1 MKKNTYLL
9 SLIGLI
15 GIVSSTWALPVG
27 FDSSNPLTLAH
38 LIQENSPWVYLTI
51 FFGLG
56 VLLAFT
62 PCVLP
67 MVPILSGIIVGQNSL
82 SLSRA
87 FKLSAAY
94 VIGMALTYALAGMLA
109 AYLGS
114 TVQTLMQQPWII
126 GTFSVLFIL
135 MALSMLDIF
144 HLRLPSSF
152 NSRLSQLSQKSNNK
166 SFISVA
172 LMGVISTLIVS
183 PCVTAPLIGVL
194 TYIGQEGQVLKGGLI
209 LFVMALGMGTP
220 LLLVGAGYGS
230 LLPNTGLWMIKI
242 KQFFGLLM
250 LGMAIWMLS
259 RILPN
264 TIINV
269 LWALLLIMVSFYLGL
284 FQNTTSNGQRVMQIF
299 GSLALMISGIML
311 YSLVPTMVK
320 NNANANTHT
329 IAAPKEAPFI
339 KVNTLEEI
347 NAQLIQAKQAHK
359 PVFLEFY
366 ATWCSDC
373 QAMEAHVF
381 NQPDIIKTMNGLV
394 SLKVNL
400 SDNTPETRE
409 IKKKFAIY
417 GLPEMIFFDSLGAE
431 RSGLTSAGYL
441 NKAEMLSL
449 LKKAK

>member
-9 SLIGLI
+9 ILIGLI

-38 LIQENSPWVYLTI
+38 LIQNNGPWVYLTI

-67 MVPILSGIIVGQNSL
+67 MVPILSGIIVGQNAL

-126 GTFSVLFIL
+126 GAFSVLFIL

-144 HLRLPSSF
+144 HLSLPSSF
-152 NSRLSQLSQKSNNK
+152 NSRLSQLSQKSSK
-166 SFISVA
+166 RSFISVA

-230 LLPNTGLWMIKI
+230 LLPSTGLWMIKI
-242 KQFFGLLM
+242 KQFFGFLM
-250 LGMAIWMLS
+250 LAMAIWMLS

-264 TIINV
+264 AIIDV
-269 LWALLLIMVSFYLGL
+269 LWALLLILVSFYLGL
-284 FQNTTSNGQRVMQIF
+284 FQNTSSNGQKVMQVF
-299 GSLALMISGIML
+299 GSLGLMISGVIL
-311 YSLVPTMVK
+311 YSSVPTMIK
-320 NNANANTHT
+320 NNANAVS
-329 IAAPKEAPFI
+329 APKQAPFI

-347 NAQLIQAKQAHK
+347 NTHLIQAKQAHK

-381 NQPDIIKTMNGLV
+381 NQPDVIRTMDGLV

-400 SDNTPETRE
+400 SENTPETRK
-409 IKKKFAIY
+409 IKKRFAIY

-431 RSGLTSAGYL
+431 RSQLTSAGYL

>member
-1 MKKNTYLL
+1 MKKNIYLL
-9 SLIGLI
+9 TLIGLI
-15 GIVSSTWALPVG
+15 GIVGSTWALPVG

-38 LIQENSPWVYLTI
+38 LIQDNSPWVYLTV

-67 MVPILSGIIVGQNSL
+67 MVPILSGIIVGQRSL
-82 SLSRA
+82 SFAKA
-87 FKLSAAY
+87 FQLSAAY
-94 VIGMALTYALAGMLA
+94 VIGMAVTYALAGMLA

-126 GTFSVLFIL
+126 GVFSGLFIL

-144 HLRLPSSF
+144 HLSLP
-152 NSRLSQLSQKSNNK
+152 NSLNTRLSQLSQKSNSK

-172 LMGVISTLIVS
+172 LMGVISTLVVS

-194 TYIGQEGQVLKGGLI
+194 TYIGQDGQVLKGGLI

-230 LLPNTGLWMIKI
+230 LLPKTGLWMIKV

-259 RILPN
+259 RILPHA
-264 TIINV
+264 IVNV
-269 LWALLLIMVSFYLGL
+269 LWAILLIILSFYLGL
-284 FQNTTSNGQRVMQIF
+284 FQNKTSNGQRVMQVF
-299 GSLALMISGIML
+299 GSIALMISGVML
-311 YSLVPTMVK
+311 YSSIPIIIK
-320 NNANANTHT
+320 NDA
-329 IAAPKEAPFI
+329 ISAPKEAPFI
-339 KVNTLEEI
+339 KVATLQEI
-347 NAQLIQAKQAHK
+347 DNYLIQAKQAHK

-373 QAMEAHVF
+373 QGMEARVF
-381 NQPDIIKTMNGLV
+381 NQSEIIHAMNGLV

-400 SDNTPETRE
+400 SDNTPETRK
-409 IKKKFAIY
+409 IKKRFAIY
-417 GLPEMIFFDSLGAE
+417 GLPEMIFFDTLGNE
-431 RSGLTSAGYL
+431 RSQLTSAGYL
-441 NKAEMLSL
+441 NKTEMLSL
-449 LKKAK
+449 LNKAK